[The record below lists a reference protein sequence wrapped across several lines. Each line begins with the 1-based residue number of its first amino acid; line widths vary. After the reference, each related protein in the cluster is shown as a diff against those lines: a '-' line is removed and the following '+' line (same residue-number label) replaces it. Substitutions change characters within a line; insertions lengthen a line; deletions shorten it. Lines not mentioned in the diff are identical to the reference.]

1 MAKRTN
7 IQELPGFHYL
17 VNGRHGTFLANKNDI
32 YVGGALITY
41 GEFSELETETFAKY
55 VDKDTTV
62 IEIGA
67 NIGAHTV
74 WLGKTAKRVI
84 AIEPQ
89 PFIFYTLC
97 AQVALNSLQN
107 VECLNTCVGF
117 SENGYIDIPKLDYSQ
132 RNNYGGLE
140 MRSASDERVRVPCQ
154 TMDEILESRNVS
166 GKVFLKIDVEGMEE
180 EVLRSGSCFIREVKP
195 VMYIENDRQD
205 KSKSL
210 LDFIH
215 SMSYNTK
222 SDKPFLFNDRNFF
235 GKKENKFINAQGYP
249 YASYNE
255 ICTPIP
261 A

>member
-17 VNGRHGTFLANKNDI
+17 VDGRHGMFLANKNDI

-62 IEIGA
+62 VEIGA

-117 SENGYIDIPKLDYSQ
+117 STDGYIDIPKLDYSQ

-140 MRSASDERVRVPCQ
+140 MRSESSERVRVRCE
-154 TMDEILESRNVS
+154 TMDELLGRLNIT
-166 GKVFLKIDVEGMEE
+166 GKVFLKVDVEGMEE
-180 EVLRSGSCFIREVKP
+180 EVLRSGACFIRDMLP
-195 VMYIENDRQD
+195 VMYVENDRQD

-210 LDFIH
+210 LEFIR
-215 SMSYNTK
+215 SMGYNNTL
-222 SDKPFLFNDRNFF
+222 DKPLLFNEKNYFK
-235 GKKENKFINAQGYP
+235 KKENKFVNAQGQP
-249 YASYNE
+249 FASYNE